1 MSLGIFEFHNVIF
14 ILPEKFISGERIQR
28 SMYKKNNDVYFLEK
42 AASNV
47 QRERIKW
54 YGMHVYVTTN
64 SD

>member
-14 ILPEKFISGERIQR
+14 IYQR
-28 SMYKKNNDVYFLEK
+28 SLFQVKGFKGQCNKNNDVYFLEK